1 MPEYLDFEQ
10 PLRELD
16 ERIASLEPAARA
28 ALLSERARLERRL
41 YATLT
46 PIDRVRLARHPGRP
60 QTLDYIAALIRDFV
74 ELHGDRRFGDDP
86 AVVAGV
92 GYFGKHRVAIVGQQR
107 GRSTTERVARNFG
120 RPNPEGYRKAARIYQ
135 LAERFGLP
143 LLTFIDTQGAEPGLG
158 AEERGQ
164 AEAIAHSLLVMAGLS
179 VPVIATVIGEG
190 GSGGALA
197 LGVANVLLMQEH
209 ACYAV
214 ITPEGC
220 AAILWREASAANV
233 ATAAAAL
240 KLAAHD
246 LVELGVAD
254 RIVAEPHGG
263 AHRDPKGAALL
274 LGRAIGRELRGLTKL
289 TAAQV
294 RAARAAKLAALGQA
308 FLERT
313 PARAAR

>member
-1 MPEYLDFEQ
+1 MPDYLDFEQ

-16 ERIASLEPAARA
+16 ERIAALEPAARD

-46 PIDRVRLARHPGRP
+46 PIDRVRLARHPSRP
-60 QTLDYIAALIRDFV
+60 QTLDYIAALLRDFV
-74 ELHGDRRFGDDP
+74 ELHGDRRFGDDR
-86 AVVAGV
+86 AIVAGI
-92 GYFGKHRVAIVGQQR
+92 GYFGKQRVAIVGQQR
-107 GRSTTERVARNFG
+107 GRSTAERVACNFG
-120 RPNPEGYRKAARIYQ
+120 RPNPEGYRKAARIYE

-164 AEAIAHSLLVMAGLS
+164 AEAIAHCLLVMAGLT

-220 AAILWREASAANV
+220 AAILWREGTPENIARAAS
-233 ATAAAAL
+233 AL
-240 KLAAHD
+240 KLEAHD
-246 LVELGVAD
+246 LLELGVAD
-254 RIVAEPHGG
+254 KIVAEPRGG
-263 AHRDPKGAALL
+263 AHRDPKRAALL
-274 LGRAIGRELRGLTKL
+274 LGRVIRRELRALTKL
-289 TAAQV
+289 TPAQI

-308 FLERT
+308 FLERA
-313 PARAAR
+313 PARAGR